1 MLGVLPRRS
10 SSLLTSPLLAIKD
23 VSQSALLTNVKNAR
37 QFHAAGNTLRV
48 EAACSCVAA
57 QSFTRIA
64 CLHRRHHVSPLKASS
79 CPSNASRS
87 FASSTADSSSPAPL
101 TLVEDV
107 GGIRNITLNNPR
119 KRNALSLALLTELHG
134 LLSAAAESRTV
145 KVIVIGHEG
154 PVFSSGHDL
163 KELTRERG
171 TEYHKKVFDLCS
183 EVMKLVQDVPM
194 PVIAKVDG
202 LATAA
207 GCQLVA
213 SCDISVATD
222 SSRFATPGVN
232 VGLFC
237 STPAVAVARA
247 VPRKVAAEMLF
258 TGDPID
264 AETALR
270 HGLLSKVVSS
280 SSSSSLDEE
289 VQRIA
294 SRIASVS
301 RDVTRVGK
309 QCLYRQLEMDRD
321 EAYVLAG
328 NTMVDNLKLD
338 DGKEGI
344 DAFVEKRKPVW
355 KD

>member
-1 MLGVLPRRS
+1 MDSLCGCVGGPFSLLPTTTGCASFSSS
-10 SSLLTSPLLAIKD
+10 SSL
-23 VSQSALLTNVKNAR
+23 
-37 QFHAAGNTLRV
+37 
-48 EAACSCVAA
+48 
-57 QSFTRIA
+57 
-64 CLHRRHHVSPLKASS
+64 
-79 CPSNASRS
+79 
-87 FASSTADSSSPAPL
+87 STPL
-101 TLVEDV
+101 TVVEDI
-107 GGIRNITLNNPR
+107 GGIRNITLNNPK
-119 KRNALSLALLTELHG
+119 KRNALSLALLTELHQ
-134 LLSAAAESRTV
+134 LLTEASESRTV
-145 KVIVIGHEG
+145 KVVVIGHEG

-163 KELTRERG
+163 KELTRQRG
-171 TEYHKKVFDLCS
+171 TEFHKEVFDMCS

-194 PVIAKVDG
+194 PVIAKVNG

-213 SCDISVATD
+213 SCDIAVATD
-222 SSRFATPGVN
+222 NSKFATPGVN

-237 STPAVAVARA
+237 STPAVAVARS

-264 AETALR
+264 ADTALR
-270 HGLLSKVVSS
+270 HGLLSKVVTSS
-280 SSSSSLDEE
+280 SSSSSAAALDEE
-289 VQRIA
+289 VDRIA